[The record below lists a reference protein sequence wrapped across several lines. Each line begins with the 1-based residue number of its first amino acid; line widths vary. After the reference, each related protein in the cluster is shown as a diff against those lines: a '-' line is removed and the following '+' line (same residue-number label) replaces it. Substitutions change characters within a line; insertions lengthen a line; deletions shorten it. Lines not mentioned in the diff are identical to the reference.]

1 MATPYR
7 LKRSAISGKRP
18 QLSDLQLGELALNFN
33 DGYLFAERDTGGVG
47 IGQTVT
53 LLTPWVENL
62 GGGSIFYENSVG
74 VGTTSPT
81 SALTVL
87 GLTSTTDLFVTGV
100 STFVG
105 VGTFS
110 SDVFIDG
117 QLFVSGVEID
127 GGSSLGDDLTT
138 RHLNA
143 TGFTTVASL
152 EVSGPTSTQ
161 HLDVSGIAT
170 VGSSVTI
177 SSAGIN
183 LSGIVTAAG
192 GFNIGIQSGGT
203 NVTTGVITALNFV
216 GAGNSFTYNVGTKTV
231 DINIGGGQ
239 WTYADTSNTT
249 ESSIYRVN
257 GNVGLGTTDPT
268 SKLTVDGDVRITGVA
283 TATTFIGNLTGTATT
298 ATKVQTSLDS
308 GSETDYYLMMG
319 FNGGGDN
326 NIRLDSGLKYH
337 TLENV
342 LTVNSNI
349 NATGVVTATTFN
361 GQVNAGVST
370 LGISEATNL
379 NVSGV
384 VTATGG
390 LQGIGI
396 QSGGESVTTGII
408 TTLNF
413 TGTAVST
420 ITNSSGIVEINVK
433 AGQFTKTTTNFTATS
448 GQTTFNV
455 NYTPNYVDVYVNG
468 VRLTASEFT
477 ATNGTSVVLSEGVN
491 DGDVVDIVVY
501 ENSGLFNGSKWIAS
515 DLNNPISGDIYK
527 INGNVGIGTDDTSSK
542 LTVLGDTLVTGIVT
556 ATGGF
561 NIGIQS
567 GGIDVATG
575 VITALNFIGAGN
587 TFNYDSGTNTIDIS
601 ISSGN
606 SLSISTSVT
615 SDAQEIAFVGGAGTS
630 VIGIATVTDGFVYV
644 PSTGSVGIGTTVP
657 TTKLQVG
664 SGTSSFVVSGIGSIG
679 ISTNTTNA
687 QIDLSGILG
696 MQGTVTGIQTTSAT
710 TIDTLPTATYRS
722 ARFQV
727 QITQNTDYQSTDLM
741 TIHNGT
747 TANIIEYGSIAT
759 NDYLATFTS
768 TISGSDMLL
777 QATMAS
783 AGIATVKVVRY
794 GVTV

>member
-18 QLSDLQLGELALNFN
+18 QLSDLQLGELALNFH

-53 LLTPWVENL
+53 LLTPWIENL
-62 GGGSIFYENSVG
+62 GGGSIFYGNSVG
-74 VGTTSPT
+74 VGTTNPT

-100 STFVG
+100 STFIG

-117 QLFVSGVEID
+117 QLFVSGIEID
-127 GGSSLGDDLTT
+127 GGSSLGLDITT

-143 TGFTTVASL
+143 SGITTLASL
-152 EVSGPTSTQ
+152 EVSGSTSTQ
-161 HLDVSGIAT
+161 HLNVSGIAT

-249 ESSIYRVN
+249 ESSIFRVN
-257 GNVGLGTTDPT
+257 GNVGLGTTNPT
-268 SKLTVDGDVRITGVA
+268 SKLTVDGNGLFTGVV

-298 ATKVQTSLDS
+298 ATKVQTHLNS
-308 GSETDYYLMMG
+308 GSETDYFIMMG
-319 FNGGGDN
+319 DTASGDN
-326 NIRLDSGLKYH
+326 DVRLDSGLKYH
-337 TLENV
+337 TLTNV

-379 NVSGV
+379 NVAGV

-396 QSGGESVTTGII
+396 QSAGTSVTTGII

-420 ITNSSGIVEINVK
+420 ITNTSGLVEINVK
-433 AGQFTKTTTNFTATS
+433 AGQFTKSTSNFTATS

-455 NYTPNYVDVYVNG
+455 NYTPNYVDVYING

-477 ATNGTSVVLSEGVN
+477 ATNGTSVVLSEGAN
-491 DGDVVDIVVY
+491 DGDVIDIVVY
-501 ENSGLFNGSKWIAS
+501 ENSGLFNGSKWISS
-515 DLNNPISGDIYK
+515 DLNDPISGNIYK
-527 INGNVGIGTDDTSSK
+527 INGNVGIATTNPTSK
-542 LTVLGDTLVTGIVT
+542 LHIVGDALVSGIVT

-561 NIGIQS
+561 NIGIHS
-567 GGIDVATG
+567 AGTVITTG
-575 VITALNFIGAGN
+575 VVTALNFVGAGN
-587 TFNYDSGTNTIDIS
+587 SFTYNAGTKIVDINIGGGQWTYANESNTSTSNIYRLN
-601 ISSGN
+601 GN
-606 SLSISTSVT
+606 VGLGTTNPIEKLDVLGILGIGGTTSSISTTAAS
-615 SDAQEIAFVGGAGTS
+615 
-630 VIGIATVTDGFVYV
+630 
-644 PSTGSVGIGTTVP
+644 
-657 TTKLQVG
+657 
-664 SGTSSFVVSGIGSIG
+664 
-679 ISTNTTNA
+679 
-687 QIDLSGILG
+687 
-696 MQGTVTGIQTTSAT
+696 
-710 TIDTLPTATYRS
+710 TIDTLPITTYRS

>member
-53 LLTPWVENL
+53 LLTPWIENL

-74 VGTTSPT
+74 VGTTTPT

-110 SDVFIDG
+110 SNVFIDN
-117 QLFVSGVEID
+117 QLFVGGVNIN

-183 LSGIVTAAG
+183 LSGIVTSAG

-268 SKLTVDGDVRITGVA
+268 SKLTVDGDVSITGVA

-298 ATKVQTSLDS
+298 ATKVQTHLDS
-308 GSETDYYLMMG
+308 GTQTDYFIMMG
-319 FNGGGDN
+319 DTASGDN
-326 NIRLDSGLKYH
+326 DVRLDSGLKYH
-337 TLENV
+337 TLTNV
-342 LTVNSNI
+342 LTVDSNI
-349 NATGVVTATTFN
+349 NATGVVTATTFS

-379 NVSGV
+379 NVTGV

-396 QSGGESVTTGII
+396 QSAGTSVTTGII

-413 TGTAVST
+413 TGSAVST
-420 ITNSSGIVEINVK
+420 ITDSSGIVEINVK
-433 AGQFTKTTTNFTATS
+433 AGQFTKSTSNFTATA
-448 GQTTFNV
+448 GQTGFSVT
-455 NYTPNYVDVYVNG
+455 YTPGFIDVFLNG
-468 VRLTASEFT
+468 VRLTDAEYT
-477 ATNGTSVVLSEGVN
+477 ATNGTSVVLATGANEG
-491 DGDVVDIVVY
+491 DIVDIVVY
-501 ENSGLFNGSKWIAS
+501 QNSGLFNSSKWIETG
-515 DLNNPISGDIYK
+515 SGDIHRL
-527 INGNVGIGTDDTSSK
+527 NGNVGVGTDDITSK
-542 LTVLGDTLVTGIVT
+542 LTVIGDTLITGIVT
-556 ATGGF
+556 ASGGF

-575 VITALNFIGAGN
+575 VITALNFIGTGN
-587 TFNYDSGTNTIDIS
+587 TFSYDSGTNTIDIS

-606 SLSISTSVT
+606 ALSISTSTEAV
-615 SDAQEIAFVGGAGTS
+615 AQDIAFVGGAGTS
-630 VIGIATVTDGFVYV
+630 VIGIATTTSAFVYV
-644 PSTGSVGIGTTVP
+644 PSTGRVGVGTTIP
-657 TTKLQVG
+657 TASLQIG

-679 ISTNTTNA
+679 IGTNTTNA
-687 QIDLSGILG
+687 PIDLSGILG
-696 MQGTVTGIQTTSAT
+696 MQGTVTGIQTTTAT

-727 QITQNTDYQSTDLM
+727 QITQSTDYQSTDLM
-741 TIHNGT
+741 AIHNGT
-747 TANIIEYGSIAT
+747 TASIVEYGTIAT
-759 NDYLATFTS
+759 NDYLASFTS
-768 TISGSDMLL
+768 TVSGSDMLL

-794 GVTV
+794 GVTI

>member
-53 LLTPWVENL
+53 LLTPWIEIL
-62 GGGSIFYENSVG
+62 GGCSIFYENSVG
-74 VGTTSPT
+74 VGTTTPT

-110 SDVFIDG
+110 SNVFIDN
-117 QLFVSGVEID
+117 QLFVGGVNIN

-183 LSGIVTAAG
+183 LSGIVTSAG

-268 SKLTVDGDVRITGVA
+268 SKLTVDGDVSITGVA

-298 ATKVQTSLDS
+298 ATKVQTHLDS
-308 GSETDYYLMMG
+308 GTQTDYFIMMG
-319 FNGGGDN
+319 DTASGDN
-326 NIRLDSGLKYH
+326 DVRLDSGLKYH
-337 TLENV
+337 TLTNV
-342 LTVNSNI
+342 LTVDSNI
-349 NATGVVTATTFN
+349 NATGVVTATTFS

-379 NVSGV
+379 NVAGV

-396 QSGGESVTTGII
+396 QSAGTSVTTGII

-413 TGTAVST
+413 TGSAVST
-420 ITNSSGIVEINVK
+420 ITDSSGIVEINVK
-433 AGQFTKTTTNFTATS
+433 AGQFTKSTSNFTATA
-448 GQTTFNV
+448 GQTGFSVT
-455 NYTPNYVDVYVNG
+455 YTPGFIDVFLNG
-468 VRLTASEFT
+468 VRLTDAEYT
-477 ATNGTSVVLSEGVN
+477 ATNGTSVVLATGANEG
-491 DGDVVDIVVY
+491 DIVDIVVY
-501 ENSGLFNGSKWIAS
+501 QNSGLFNSSKWIETG
-515 DLNNPISGDIYK
+515 SGDIHRL
-527 INGNVGIGTDDTSSK
+527 NGNVGVGTDDITSK
-542 LTVLGDTLVTGIVT
+542 LTVIGDTLITGIVT
-556 ATGGF
+556 ASGGF

-575 VITALNFIGAGN
+575 VITALNFIGTGN
-587 TFNYDSGTNTIDIS
+587 TFSYDSGTNTIDIS

-606 SLSISTSVT
+606 ALSISTSTEAV
-615 SDAQEIAFVGGAGTS
+615 AQDIAFVGGAGTS
-630 VIGIATVTDGFVYV
+630 VIGIATTTSAFVYV
-644 PSTGSVGIGTTVP
+644 PSTGRVGVGTTIP
-657 TTKLQVG
+657 TASLQIG

-679 ISTNTTNA
+679 IGTNTTNA
-687 QIDLSGILG
+687 PIDLSGILG
-696 MQGTVTGIQTTSAT
+696 MQGTVTGIQTTTAT

-727 QITQNTDYQSTDLM
+727 QITQSTDYQSTDLM
-741 TIHNGT
+741 AIHNGT
-747 TANIIEYGSIAT
+747 TASIVEYGTIAT
-759 NDYLATFTS
+759 NDYLASFTS
-768 TISGSDMLL
+768 TVSGSDMLL

-794 GVTV
+794 GVTI

>member
-1 MATPYR
+1 MATPFR
-7 LKRSAISGKRP
+7 LKRSAVSGKRP
-18 QLSDLQLGELALNFN
+18 TLSDLQTGELALNTN
-33 DGYLFAERDTGGVG
+33 DGYLFAEKDTGGVG

-53 LLTPWVENL
+53 LLTPWIENL
-62 GGGSIFYENSVG
+62 GGLSIYYENSVG
-74 VGTTSPT
+74 VGTTTPT

-110 SDVFIDG
+110 SNVFIDN
-117 QLFVSGVEID
+117 QLFVGGININ

-183 LSGIVTAAG
+183 LSGIVTSAG

-249 ESSIYRVN
+249 ESSIFRVN
-257 GNVGLGTTDPT
+257 GNVGLGTTNPT
-268 SKLTVDGDVRITGVA
+268 SKLTVDGDVLITGVA

-298 ATKVQTSLDS
+298 ATKVQTHLNT
-308 GSETDYYLMMG
+308 GSETDYFIMMG
-319 FNGGGDN
+319 DTASGDN
-326 NIRLDSGLKYH
+326 DVRLDSGLKYH
-337 TLENV
+337 TLTNV

-361 GQVNAGVST
+361 GQINAGVST
-370 LGISEATNL
+370 LGISQATNL

-396 QSGGESVTTGII
+396 QSAGTSITTGII

-420 ITNSSGIVEINVK
+420 ITDSSGIVEINVK
-433 AGQFTKTTTNFTATS
+433 AGEFSKTTSNFTATA

-455 NYTPNYVDVYVNG
+455 NYTPNYIDVFLNG
-468 VRLTASEFT
+468 VRLTAAEYT
-477 ATNGTSVVLSEGVN
+477 ATNGTSVILSEGANV
-491 DGDVVDIVVY
+491 DDIIDIVVY
-501 ENSGLFNGSKWIAS
+501 QNNGAFDGSKWVAETPNTPS
-515 DLNNPISGDIYK
+515 SGNIYRV
-527 INGNVGIGTDDTSSK
+527 NGNVGLGTTNPLAK
-542 LTVLGDTLVTGIVT
+542 LHVIGDTIFTKVGL
-556 ATGGF
+556 ATTSTNSILQLGKT
-561 NIGIQS
+561 NIYYVG
-567 GGIDVATG
+567 
-575 VITALNFIGAGN
+575 
-587 TFNYDSGTNTIDIS
+587 
-601 ISSGN
+601 
-606 SLSISTSVT
+606 VT
-615 SDAQEIAFVGGAGTS
+615 SLTLPPSPTSGDRLEIINRSGITTAILLSNGSAIMGVVDDMELDVIDGAFTLTYAN
-630 VIGIATVTDGFVYV
+630 VTDGWV
-644 PSTGSVGIGTTVP
+644 VG
-657 TTKLQVG
+657 
-664 SGTSSFVVSGIGSIG
+664 
-679 ISTNTTNA
+679 
-687 QIDLSGILG
+687 
-696 MQGTVTGIQTTSAT
+696 
-710 TIDTLPTATYRS
+710 R
-722 ARFQV
+722 
-727 QITQNTDYQSTDLM
+727 
-741 TIHNGT
+741 
-747 TANIIEYGSIAT
+747 
-759 NDYLATFTS
+759 
-768 TISGSDMLL
+768 
-777 QATMAS
+777 
-783 AGIATVKVVRY
+783 
-794 GVTV
+794 

>member
-53 LLTPWVENL
+53 LLTPWIENL

-74 VGTTSPT
+74 VGTTTPT

-110 SDVFIDG
+110 SNVFIDN
-117 QLFVSGVEID
+117 QLFVGGVNIN

-183 LSGIVTAAG
+183 LSGIVTSAG

-268 SKLTVDGDVRITGVA
+268 SKLTVDGDVSITGVA

-298 ATKVQTSLDS
+298 ATKVQTHLDS
-308 GSETDYYLMMG
+308 GTQTDYFIMMG
-319 FNGGGDN
+319 DTASGDN
-326 NIRLDSGLKYH
+326 DVRLDSGLKYH
-337 TLENV
+337 TLTNV
-342 LTVNSNI
+342 LTVDSNI

-379 NVSGV
+379 NVAGV

-396 QSGGESVTTGII
+396 QSAGTSVTTGII

-413 TGTAVST
+413 TGSAVST
-420 ITNSSGIVEINVK
+420 ITDSSGIVEINVK
-433 AGQFTKTTTNFTATS
+433 AGQFTKSTSNFTATA
-448 GQTTFNV
+448 GQTGFSVT
-455 NYTPNYVDVYVNG
+455 YTPGFIDVFLNG
-468 VRLTASEFT
+468 VRLTDAEYT
-477 ATNGTSVVLSEGVN
+477 ATNGTSVVLATGANEG
-491 DGDVVDIVVY
+491 DIVDIVVY
-501 ENSGLFNGSKWIAS
+501 QNSGLFNSSKWIETG
-515 DLNNPISGDIYK
+515 SGDIHRL
-527 INGNVGIGTDDTSSK
+527 NGNVGVGTDDITSK
-542 LTVLGDTLVTGIVT
+542 LTVIGDTLITGIVT
-556 ATGGF
+556 ASGGF

-575 VITALNFIGAGN
+575 VITALNFIGTGN
-587 TFNYDSGTNTIDIS
+587 TFSYDSGTNTIDIS

-606 SLSISTSVT
+606 ALSISTSTEAV
-615 SDAQEIAFVGGAGTS
+615 AQDIAFVGGAGTS
-630 VIGIATVTDGFVYV
+630 VIGIATTTSAFVYV
-644 PSTGSVGIGTTVP
+644 PSTGRVGVGTTIP
-657 TTKLQVG
+657 TASLQIG

-679 ISTNTTNA
+679 IGTNTTNA
-687 QIDLSGILG
+687 PIDLSGILG
-696 MQGTVTGIQTTSAT
+696 MQGTVTGIQTTTAT

-727 QITQNTDYQSTDLM
+727 QITQSTDYQSTDLM
-741 TIHNGT
+741 AIHNGT
-747 TANIIEYGSIAT
+747 TASIVEYGTIAT
-759 NDYLATFTS
+759 NDYLASFTS
-768 TISGSDMLL
+768 TVSGSDMLL

-794 GVTV
+794 GVTI